1 MSNKFLRGFSLEAD
15 EQLPAMPEAAVD
27 EVVEVQQENAEI
39 AQDEAEMQD
48 LEEAIETSEDAANG
62 LENVQ
67 EFVEQKQEENGGLTE
82 GEAQA
87 VQVATEALL
96 SRFGGAVKVNMPT
109 MEAFGAANG
118 RAKSTQYTLESIG
131 EKVKE
136 IWEAIK
142 KWVKKWW
149 EKMQDWFNK
158 HFSVAGRMVK
168 QAKALREKLN
178 KKFGTPE
185 DTTWDL
191 TGSERKWLVSDA
203 AKDEADV
210 NGLKALSGTLYK
222 DDSVKALKESNKTL
236 IQSIKALTDASTESA
251 VKTAIDEIANKGK
264 ISKLSASEYA
274 TLVSSGSHV
283 FGGKILGAVTKTAEV
298 NTTDVGGKKIVLGAW
313 ISYKEDGATDAFGDE
328 KSFKT
333 MDRAAL
339 VNAINYCE
347 TIAEGL
353 LNSKKTAK
361 QDQEDG
367 KKMLEALDKLSV
379 RLEKKTSDT
388 SKASTGATQTAG
400 DIAKDALKV
409 VRSGAKIITA
419 SETSIANEVRYGTQV
434 CRAWLSFISRCI
446 NNLTDQ
452 KA

>member
-185 DTTWDL
+185 EAEWDL
-191 TGSERKWLVSDA
+191 TGSERKWLVVDA
-203 AKDEADV
+203 NADTA
-210 NGLKALSGTLYK
+210 NTDGLKTLSGTIFK
-222 DDSVKALKESNKTL
+222 DDSVKALKASNKALLQSVKTL
-236 IQSIKALTDASTESA
+236 SDASDEGA
-251 VKTAIDEIANKGK
+251 VKTEIDKLATAGK
-264 ISKLSASEYA
+264 IGNINATQYSELIKSKTIPL
-274 TLVSSGSHV
+274 GSPS
-283 FGGKILGAVTKTAEV
+283 LGAVTKTAEANV
-298 NTTDVGGKKIVLGAW
+298 VEIVAGKPIVLGAW
-313 ISYKEDGATDAFGDE
+313 VSYKEDGSSNAFGEE
-328 KSFKT
+328 KSFKA
-333 MDRAAL
+333 MDRAAM
-339 VNAINYCE
+339 VSAINYCE

-353 LNSKKTAK
+353 LNSKKLAK
-361 QDQEDG
+361 QDQDDG
-367 KKMLEALDKLSV
+367 KKMLETFEKLSV
-379 RLEKKTSDT
+379 KLEKKTGDA
-388 SKASTGATQTAG
+388 KTGAA
-400 DIAKDALKV
+400 AKDALRV
-409 VRSGAKIITA
+409 VRNAGRIITA
-419 SETSIANEVRYGTQV
+419 AETSTANEVRYATQV
-434 CRAWLSFISRCI
+434 CRAWLSYISKCI

>member
-185 DTTWDL
+185 EAEWDL
-191 TGSERKWLVSDA
+191 TGSERKWLVSA
-203 AKDEADV
+203 ASSDTVDV
-210 NGLKALSGTLYK
+210 AALKTLSGTVFK
-222 DDSVKALKESNKTL
+222 DDSVKALKASNKALLQSVKTL
-236 IQSIKALTDASTESA
+236 SDASDENA
-251 VKTAIDEIANKGK
+251 VKAEIDKLANAGK
-264 ISKLSASEYA
+264 IGNLSATEYEN
-274 TLVSSGSHV
+274 LVKTGSHA
-283 FGGKILGAVTKTAEV
+283 FGGTTKLLGAVTKTAEA
-298 NTTDVGGKKIVLGAW
+298 NSIETPAGGGKFIVLGAW
-313 ISYKEDGATDAFGDE
+313 VSYKEDGTSDAFGEE
-328 KSFKT
+328 KSFKA
-333 MDRAAL
+333 MDRATM
-339 VNAINYCE
+339 VSAINYCE

-353 LNSKKTAK
+353 LNSKKLAK

-367 KKMLEALDKLSV
+367 KKMLETFEKLSV
-379 RLEKKTSDT
+379 KLEKKTGDA
-388 SKASTGATQTAG
+388 KTGAT
-400 DIAKDALKV
+400 AKEALKL
-409 VRSGAKIITA
+409 VRNAGRIITA
-419 SETSIANEVRYGTQV
+419 AETSTANEVRYATQV
-434 CRAWLSFISRCI
+434 CRAWLSYISKCI